1 MELRVKIARIQMA
14 QQSSINSWK
23 NQAEPR
29 QSQTEPGTGQDKA
42 KPSKAKQNQAE
53 PRRTRQHQAGQ
64 GRTRQNPAEPGRTIY
79 ICAHTIYRHTHT
91 NTHTHACTHACKH
104 ARTCT

>member
-1 MELRVKIARIQMA
+1 MDLRELGIKMELRVKIARIQMA

-53 PRRTRQHQAGQ
+53 PRQTRQHQAGQ
-64 GRTRQNPAEPGRTIY
+64 GRTRQNPAEPGRTRQNQ
-79 ICAHTIYRHTHT
+79 AEPG
-91 NTHTHACTHACKH
+91 
-104 ARTCT
+104 RTR